1 MSEQISGT
9 HGDAEDDAIKSQ
21 DRGELRGT
29 GEEELLEEEEELEE
43 ELGDGSAD
51 DSRASWAA
59 EGRFAGTPGEDWDA
73 IELRSELARLLGRH
87 AFPATR
93 EHLIQVLSARSED
106 RLVGLVS
113 SLPAGATVSS
123 LSDLLQALGVPE
135 EHRPG

>member
-9 HGDAEDDAIKSQ
+9 HGHAEDDAIKSQ

-29 GEEELLEEEEELEE
+29 GEEELLEDEEELEE
-43 ELGDGSAD
+43 ELGDESAD
-51 DSRASWAA
+51 DPQPSWAA

-73 IELRSELARLLGRH
+73 IELRSDLARLLGRH
-87 AFPATR
+87 AYPVTR
-93 EHLIQVLSARSED
+93 EHLIQTLSARSAD
-106 RLVGLVS
+106 RLADLVS
-113 SLPAGATVSS
+113 SLPAGATFDS

>member
-9 HGDAEDDAIKSQ
+9 HGHAEDDAIKSQ

-29 GEEELLEEEEELEE
+29 GEEELLEDEEELEE
-43 ELGDGSAD
+43 ELGDSGESQ
-51 DSRASWAA
+51 ASWAA

-87 AFPATR
+87 AYPTTR
-93 EHLIQVLSARSED
+93 EHLIQTLTARSED
-106 RLVGLVS
+106 RLADLVS
-113 SLPAGATVSS
+113 SLPAGATFSS